1 MTIEWFSTD
10 PFPVDQR
17 TSTWEQALSQVGI
30 VAQPESAVPEGRLLR
45 HCAPQGSEIVLIAGG
60 PQRLLRAPPAGN
72 TQGWLGTLLEGAARL
87 QDDATVRERDL
98 VCWPPAAGPLLTLSG
113 RFRLLL
119 LRVPQVDLRWDADP
133 DGGPIR
139 PGRQPVLG
147 ALLATIGEAMQAS
160 ADGALAALEVALG
173 EIIPAALGTLSGGR
187 TQRTALRR
195 RILRALGHRL
205 DDPRLNLAR
214 FAEAEGLS
222 MRAVQKL
229 LEDEGQS
236 FSQYLRHRRLD
247 RAADALSDLSQVALP
262 VAEIG
267 FRCGFQD
274 PAHFSRAFRQHYGVA
289 PNTYR
294 ADAYLHGR
302 AAPPQPPRS
311 RGYPRAGLRREAT
324 PARYPRPPA
333 LSHPDGPAHHHLRAT
348 PATVHWGYFSSAL
361 PPVLT
366 VRSGDTITIETLT
379 QHASD
384 DAARMIVRDPDAEAV
399 FRWTAEAKAVDRRG
413 AGPLDA
419 SIYGRGAGEGFG
431 VHILTGP
438 IVVEEARPGDVLEVE
453 MLDIVPRPSAAPG
466 FAGRSFGSNAAV
478 WWGRHYDDL
487 LTAPKPREVITIYE
501 ICRCDGRA
509 CAHAA
514 YSFRWTPQRDPFGV
528 LHKTIDYP
536 GVPVDHATIEP
547 RHDVLAGV
555 HIPVRLHFG
564 TIGLAPDHPEPLDSV
579 PPSAFG
585 GNIDNWR
592 LGPGAKLYLP
602 VSLPG
607 AMLSIGDPHAAQGDA
622 ELSGTAIEC
631 SLTGTVRVRVH
642 SRQKAGPMVRD
653 LTYPLIETPESWIV
667 QGFSHADY
675 LADLGAAAQSEIY
688 QQSSLDTAMRDAFR
702 KARRFL
708 MTAQGLSEDEAI
720 SLLSVAVDFGITQVV
735 DGNWGV
741 HAIIPKA
748 VFAREQP
755 SAGPHEL
762 GKGGSAKKISAAK
775 RGSFG

>member
-1 MTIEWFSTD
+1 MTVEWFNTD

-17 TSTWEQALSQVGI
+17 TSTWEQALSRVGL
-30 VAQPESAVPEGRLLR
+30 AAASESAMPEGRLLR
-45 HCAPQGSEIVLIAGG
+45 HCAPQGTEIVLIAGG
-60 PQRLLRAPPAGN
+60 PQRLLRAPRAGSG
-72 TQGWLGTLLEGAARL
+72 QGWLGTLLEGAARL
-87 QDDATVRERDL
+87 PGDAIVRERDL
-98 VCWPPAAGPLLTLSG
+98 LCWPAAAGPLLTLSG

-119 LRVPQVDLRWDADP
+119 LRLPRLDLRWDADA
-133 DGGPIR
+133 DGEPLR

-147 ALLATIGEAMQAS
+147 ALLATIAEAMQAS
-160 ADGALAALEVALG
+160 ADGALATLEVALG
-173 EIIPAALGTLSGGR
+173 EIMPAALGMLPGGR
-187 TQRTALRR
+187 TQRAALQR
-195 RILRALGHRL
+195 RILRALERRL
-205 DDPRLNLAR
+205 DDPHLNLAR

-229 LEDEGQS
+229 LEEEGRS
-236 FSQYLRHRRLD
+236 FSQYLRHRRLE
-247 RAADALSDLSQVALP
+247 RAGETLGDLSQAALP
-262 VAEIG
+262 VAEIA

-274 PAHFSRAFRQHYGVA
+274 PAHFSRAFRQHYGVS

-294 ADAYLHGR
+294 ADAHLHGR

-311 RGYPRAGLRREAT
+311 RGYPQPCVRREAP
-324 PARYPRPPA
+324 PARYPQPRVLP
-333 LSHPDGPAHHHLRAT
+333 HRDGPAHHHLRAT

-384 DAARMIVRDPDAEAV
+384 DAARMIAGDSDAEAV
-399 FRWTAEAKAVDRRG
+399 FRWTAEAKLVDRRG

-438 IVVEEARPGDVLEVE
+438 IMVEEARPGDVLEVE
-453 MLDIVPRPSAAPG
+453 MLEIAPRPSAAPG

-487 LTAPKPREVITIYE
+487 LTPPKPREVITIYE
-501 ICRCDGRA
+501 ICRCGGRP

-528 LHKTIDYP
+528 LHRTIDYP
-536 GVPVDHATIEP
+536 GVPVDHATIEQ
-547 RHDVLAGV
+547 RLDVLRGV

-607 AMLSIGDPHAAQGDA
+607 AMLSIGDPHAAQGDG

-631 SLTGTVRVRVH
+631 SLTGRVRVRVH

-708 MTAQGLSEDEAI
+708 MTAHGMSEDEAI
-720 SLLSVAVDFGITQVV
+720 SVLSVAVDFGITQVV

-741 HAIIPKA
+741 HAIIPK
-748 VFAREQP
+748 VIFAGEPP
-755 SAGPHEL
+755 SVAL
-762 GKGGSAKKISAAK
+762 
-775 RGSFG
+775 RGSG